1 MPLWNV
7 YCTEGTY
14 SKDDKRAFA
23 EAITDIYASEAGG
36 LPEMMMPRFY
46 VVVVF
51 HDVPKDSLF
60 IGGVPRND
68 FVRFSIDH
76 IAYAMPDEFREL
88 MLKFMNKTIHPF
100 VRDRG
105 LDWEIHI
112 DDTPRNQWTF
122 RGCVLPTP
130 GPRRKSA
137 GFGRTS
143 RPSQRPTPRRRTK
156 PVSTRAPAM
165 TDTPGSRRA
174 FDAVERTVSARVDA
188 VTASVG
194 VSDEFGLP
202 EV

>member
-112 DDTPRNQWTF
+112 DDTPRNQWTIQGM
-122 RGCVLPTP
+122 RPPDSGSEEEKRWIRENKPSKPTS
-130 GPRRKSA
+130 SA
-137 GFGRTS
+137 A
-143 RPSQRPTPRRRTK
+143 
-156 PVSTRAPAM
+156 STN
-165 TDTPGSRRA
+165 
-174 FDAVERTVSARVDA
+174 
-188 VTASVG
+188 
-194 VSDEFGLP
+194 
-202 EV
+202 

>member
-112 DDTPRNQWTF
+112 DDTPRRSVDRSGDASSRLRV
-122 RGCVLPTP
+122 RGGKALDSGEQAVQANAQRRVDELNPCQPA
-130 GPRRKSA
+130 PRDDRHTWFA
-137 GFGRTS
+137 AGLRRRRAHGVGAGRCGHGFGR
-143 RPSQRPTPRRRTK
+143 RI
-156 PVSTRAPAM
+156 
-165 TDTPGSRRA
+165 
-174 FDAVERTVSARVDA
+174 
-188 VTASVG
+188 
-194 VSDEFGLP
+194 
-202 EV
+202 

>member
-1 MPLWNV
+1 MERVLHRR
-7 YCTEGTY
+7 YLFERRQTCLRG
-14 SKDDKRAFA
+14 SHHRHLRLGGRRASRDDDAA
-23 EAITDIYASEAGG
+23 
-36 LPEMMMPRFY
+36 FY

-112 DDTPRNQWTF
+112 DDTPRNQWTVQGM
-122 RGCVLPTP
+122 RPPDSGSEEEKRWIRENKPSKPTP
-130 GPRRKSA
+130 NA
-137 GFGRTS
+137 A
-143 RPSQRPTPRRRTK
+143 
-156 PVSTRAPAM
+156 STN
-165 TDTPGSRRA
+165 
-174 FDAVERTVSARVDA
+174 
-188 VTASVG
+188 
-194 VSDEFGLP
+194 
-202 EV
+202 

>member
-14 SKDDKRAFA
+14 SKEDKRAFS

-36 LPEMMMPRFY
+36 LPEMTMPRFY

-88 MLKFMNKTIHPF
+88 MLKFINKSIHPF

-112 DDTPRNQWTF
+112 DDTPRDQWTVQGM
-122 RGCVLPTP
+122 RPPDSGSEEEKRWIRENKPSKP
-130 GPRRKSA
+130 APSA
-137 GFGRTS
+137 ASTS
-143 RPSQRPTPRRRTK
+143 
-156 PVSTRAPAM
+156 
-165 TDTPGSRRA
+165 
-174 FDAVERTVSARVDA
+174 
-188 VTASVG
+188 
-194 VSDEFGLP
+194 
-202 EV
+202 